1 MKRIVILISLL
12 VSFCTL
18 QAQDTI
24 YPFNEDYPFFN
35 DSVYHVIDADT
46 ESWCRYI
53 FFTTELNALEHKNVQ
68 AVVTGLA
75 IPYQF
80 GYRPEYELYAADTI
94 SMQGLLFQIENNDYD
109 NPNIHYTDSVVWN
122 YYETPHV
129 RPYDCHIAFR
139 NHSECGEIDTV
150 VEAYSLY
157 FKHPIE
163 VNGDM
168 FIGIRFRRY
177 NGVLGWHEINRDEG
191 LLDRTFNGTV
201 DSCDTLYP
209 YPAVVHYI
217 YYDND
222 RHWPS
227 QFGTPYFP
235 NLGHPHSTALRY
247 ICPIL
252 TIPDTD
258 SFSCPEVEGF
268 AFAGINAG
276 AATLMW
282 DTADG
287 HTFYQIAYGPYDKP
301 IDSLR
306 IDTTSRRFM
315 ELFGLSQDIY
325 YQARLRAKCHHA
337 CPLHDTVM
345 WTAWTDPVYFYTGDQ
360 MPDTSHQQPIGIAP
374 ASARMNFAIVP
385 NPTRKGEMPDVVI
398 DPGVPLQGLTLT
410 LHDAAGREV
419 LHTAVYTH
427 RFALPVRSLPAG
439 VYTATLASSQGQS
452 SLRVVIE

>member
-18 QAQDTI
+18 WAQDTI
-24 YPFNEDYPFFN
+24 NPFLMSSITPTILRDSSFRYSILLGSEG
-35 DSVYHVIDADT
+35 DSVIYEGRCHTSRHVLPN
-46 ESWCRYI
+46 S
-53 FFTTELNALEHKNVQ
+53 
-68 AVVTGLA
+68 VVTGLNIA
-75 IPYQF
+75 MKF
-80 GYRPEYELYAADTI
+80 SNMAVRDSLEVRGV
-94 SMQGLLFQIENNDYD
+94 LLMVHNNDFQHPVCYFTR
-109 NPNIHYTDSVVWN
+109 PVTAVSH
-122 YYETPHV
+122 
-129 RPYDCHIAFR
+129 RPYDHYMSFEHPSMC
-139 NHSECGEIDTV
+139 EETDTV
-150 VEAYSLY
+150 VPVYSLY
-157 FKHPIE
+157 FEHPIQ
-163 VNGDM
+163 VSDTVYLGRIVTRQGGGY
-168 FIGIRFRRY
+168 F
-177 NGVLGWHEINRDEG
+177 GVG
-191 LLDRTFNGTV
+191 LVYRNYIHD
-201 DSCDTLYP
+201 CDTNIIREDFLGVNWWVDDSLRLVP
-209 YPAVVHYI
+209 MDVDWPVSNSIIECIFPI
-217 YYDND
+217 Y
-222 RHWPS
+222 
-227 QFGTPYFP
+227 
-235 NLGHPHSTALRY
+235 A
-247 ICPIL
+247 
-252 TIPDTD
+252 IPDTD

-287 HTFYQIAYGPYDKP
+287 HTLYQIAYGPYDKP

-360 MPDTSHQQPIGIAP
+360 MPDTSHQQPIGIAS
-374 ASARMNFAIVP
+374 ASASMNFAIVP

-419 LHTAVYTH
+419 LHTAVSTH
-427 RFALPVRSLPAG
+427 RFALPVRSLPTG
-439 VYTATLASSQGQS
+439 VYTATLSSPQGQS
-452 SLRVVIE
+452 TLRIIIE

>member
-1 MKRIVILISLL
+1 MIECI
-12 VSFCTL
+12 FP
-18 QAQDTI
+18 I
-24 YPFNEDYPFFN
+24 Y
-35 DSVYHVIDADT
+35 A
-46 ESWCRYI
+46 
-53 FFTTELNALEHKNVQ
+53 
-68 AVVTGLA
+68 
-75 IPYQF
+75 
-80 GYRPEYELYAADTI
+80 
-94 SMQGLLFQIENNDYD
+94 
-109 NPNIHYTDSVVWN
+109 
-122 YYETPHV
+122 
-129 RPYDCHIAFR
+129 
-139 NHSECGEIDTV
+139 
-150 VEAYSLY
+150 
-157 FKHPIE
+157 
-163 VNGDM
+163 
-168 FIGIRFRRY
+168 
-177 NGVLGWHEINRDEG
+177 
-191 LLDRTFNGTV
+191 
-201 DSCDTLYP
+201 
-209 YPAVVHYI
+209 
-217 YYDND
+217 
-222 RHWPS
+222 
-227 QFGTPYFP
+227 
-235 NLGHPHSTALRY
+235 
-247 ICPIL
+247 
-252 TIPDTD
+252 IPDTD

-360 MPDTSHQQPIGIAP
+360 MPDTSHQQPIGIASAP
-374 ASARMNFAIVP
+374 ARMNFAIVP

-419 LHTAVYTH
+419 LHTAASTH

-439 VYTATLASSQGQS
+439 VYTATLVSPQGQS
-452 SLRVVIE
+452 TLRVVIE